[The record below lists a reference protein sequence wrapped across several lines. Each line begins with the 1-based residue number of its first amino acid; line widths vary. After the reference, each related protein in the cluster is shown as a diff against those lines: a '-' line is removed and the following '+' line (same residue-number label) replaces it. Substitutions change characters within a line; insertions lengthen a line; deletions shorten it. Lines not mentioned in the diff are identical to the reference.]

1 MFVPNFWLNHII
13 VQDFNLNL
21 CPSKG
26 VPALTEEELTNL
38 SPTAA
43 AVAKIVKPGMKLME
57 VSFSFCDTL
66 FSISMIILAICN
78 VYLKITFLYLLSAV

>member
-1 MFVPNFWLNHII
+1 MHAHTTKVCVSFCFRLNLFSVLVPNFQLNHVI
-13 VQDFNLNL
+13 VQDFSLNL
-21 CPSKG
+21 CTLKG

-57 VSFSFCDTL
+57 V
-66 FSISMIILAICN
+66 
-78 VYLKITFLYLLSAV
+78 

>member
-1 MFVPNFWLNHII
+1 MGLWEDFRVNHVI
-13 VQDFNLNL
+13 VQDFILYL
-21 CPSKG
+21 CTSTG

-57 VSFSFCDTL
+57 V
-66 FSISMIILAICN
+66 
-78 VYLKITFLYLLSAV
+78 